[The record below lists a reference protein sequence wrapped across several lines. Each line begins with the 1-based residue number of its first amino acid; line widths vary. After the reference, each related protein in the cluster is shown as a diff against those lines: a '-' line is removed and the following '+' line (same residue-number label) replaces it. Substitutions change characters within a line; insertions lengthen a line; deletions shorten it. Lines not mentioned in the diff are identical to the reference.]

1 MTDDRGA
8 AALAERL
15 RAFDVPSSYDEWLA
29 RHDAT
34 YEGDAAFILGE
45 HGVFLPGGHSGCDM
59 DIAYEAGVEDGE
71 AEVERLRDVLDAMR
85 EYACHSQLCTFV
97 VEMDMLPDPTT
108 GARGQCDC
116 GFDAV
121 LEAQERAALSPEPPR
136 A

>member
-45 HGVFLPGGHSGCDM
+45 HGVFLP
-59 DIAYEAGVEDGE
+59 DGR
-71 AEVERLRDVLDAMR
+71 EVESAAIDVQTERDIGRDVLP
-85 EYACHSQLCTFV
+85 H
-97 VEMDMLPDPTT
+97 
-108 GARGQCDC
+108 ARSTS
-116 GFDAV
+116 ARRPSV
-121 LEAQERAALSPEPPR
+121 
-136 A
+136 